1 MFEAEYARRRT
12 TAEAE
17 AGRICSGDTVYLA
30 GGPLLPVDFAAALHR
45 RAAELHGVRVLN
57 YLPLESLAL
66 LTDPACGDAL
76 SNRVDFLQHLPAG
89 GPAPGPLRLLPNH
102 LRNAGQGL
110 DPWGAGVRLPGTHG
124 LPYGQAWLLFPGGL
138 GLH

>member
-66 LTDPACGDAL
+66 LTDPACGDAFQIE
-76 SNRVDFLQHLPAG
+76 SIFLQHLPAG
-89 GPAPGPLRLLPNH
+89 GPAPGPLRLSAQPP
-102 LRNAGQGL
+102 AQCGQGL
-110 DPWGAGVRLPGTHG
+110 DPRGAGVRLPGTHG

>member
-45 RAAELHGVRVLN
+45 RAYSA
-57 YLPLESLAL
+57 
-66 LTDPACGDAL
+66 
-76 SNRVDFLQHLPAG
+76 SNMGKHSFSCTEG
-89 GPAPGPLRLLPNH
+89 GA
-102 LRNAGQGL
+102 A
-110 DPWGAGVRLPGTHG
+110 RLPRPLKIDSDRRITRTSEAQRR
-124 LPYGQAWLLFPGGL
+124 PSR
-138 GLH
+138 

>member
-45 RAAELHGVRVLN
+45 RAAELPGVRVLN
-57 YLPLESLAL
+57 
-66 LTDPACGDAL
+66 
-76 SNRVDFLQHLPAG
+76 
-89 GPAPGPLRLLPNH
+89 
-102 LRNAGQGL
+102 
-110 DPWGAGVRLPGTHG
+110 
-124 LPYGQAWLLFPGGL
+124 
-138 GLH
+138 

>member
-45 RAAELHGVRVLN
+45 RAAELHGVRVLTTCPWSPWLC
-57 YLPLESLAL
+57 LP
-66 LTDPACGDAL
+66 TP
-76 SNRVDFLQHLPAG
+76 PAG
-89 GPAPGPLRLLPNH
+89 TP
-102 LRNAGQGL
+102 
-110 DPWGAGVRLPGTHG
+110 
-124 LPYGQAWLLFPGGL
+124 FK
-138 GLH
+138 

>member
-45 RAAELHGVRVLN
+45 RAAELHGEQRAARQIDGV
-57 YLPLESLAL
+57 PGA
-66 LTDPACGDAL
+66 DAAC
-76 SNRVDFLQHLPAG
+76 
-89 GPAPGPLRLLPNH
+89 LRL
-102 LRNAGQGL
+102 RG
-110 DPWGAGVRLPGTHG
+110 GT
-124 LPYGQAWLLFPGGL
+124 PFK
-138 GLH
+138 

>member
-57 YLPLESLAL
+57 YLPLEPLAL
-66 LTDPACGDAL
+66 LTDPAFSGCHLEFVEKRAYDLNLNYFRKDGKL
-76 SNRVDFLQHLPAG
+76 YVDC
-89 GPAPGPLRLLPNH
+89 R
-102 LRNAGQGL
+102 R
-110 DPWGAGVRLPGTHG
+110 T
-124 LPYGQAWLLFPGGL
+124 L
-138 GLH
+138 GLFLVFMP

>member
-45 RAAELHGVRVLN
+45 RAAELHGVRGAQL
-57 YLPLESLAL
+57 
-66 LTDPACGDAL
+66 
-76 SNRVDFLQHLPAG
+76 
-89 GPAPGPLRLLPNH
+89 PAPGVPGSAYRPRLRGRP
-102 LRNAGQGL
+102 
-110 DPWGAGVRLPGTHG
+110 
-124 LPYGQAWLLFPGGL
+124 FK
-138 GLH
+138 

>member
-45 RAAELHGVRVLN
+45 RAAELHGVRV
-57 YLPLESLAL
+57 
-66 LTDPACGDAL
+66 
-76 SNRVDFLQHLPAG
+76 
-89 GPAPGPLRLLPNH
+89 
-102 LRNAGQGL
+102 
-110 DPWGAGVRLPGTHG
+110 AGVRLPGTHG

>member
-57 YLPLESLAL
+57 YLPLEPLAL
-66 LTDPACGDAL
+66 LTDPACGDAFQIESIFYNTYQQEAQALGL
-76 SNRVDFLQHLPAG
+76 SAQPPAQC
-89 GPAPGPLRLLPNH
+89 
-102 LRNAGQGL
+102 GQGL